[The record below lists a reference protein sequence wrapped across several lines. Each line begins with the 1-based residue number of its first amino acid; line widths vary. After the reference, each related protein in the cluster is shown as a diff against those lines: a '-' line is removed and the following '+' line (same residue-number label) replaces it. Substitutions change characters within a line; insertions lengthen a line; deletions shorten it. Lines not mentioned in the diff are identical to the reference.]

1 MYFRKSLKKSG
12 YKVKQFFVLR
22 LICTENF
29 YISWPYAY
37 FLSISFGLQTSLS
50 KGANIFGNLIKV
62 LRYFWFRLRGHQV
75 SHLTKVLSTIGQFQA
90 ARTAI
95 TARDHA
101 TS

>member
-1 MYFRKSLKKSG
+1 MY
-12 YKVKQFFVLR
+12 VLR
-22 LICTENF
+22 LIGSENF
-29 YISWPYAY
+29 NFSWPAAY
-37 FLSISFGLQTSLS
+37 FPSISFGLQTSLS

-62 LRYFWFRLRGHQV
+62 LRYFWFRLQGHQV
-75 SHLTKVLSTIGQFQA
+75 THLTKVLSTIGQFHA